1 MTHTVRD
8 WMRSPVVVIP
18 AEMPVHYALT
28 LMRRRG
34 IRSLVVDRA
43 GGETPQYGILT
54 TTDIRDKIV
63 ARGLNPKDMTVA
75 EIMTSPIVSAHP
87 DWTLQEASR
96 KMQELGIHHLP
107 VADSQGAL
115 VGMVTSTDIFF
126 AVEEGGWT
134 GTP

>member
-8 WMRSPVVVIP
+8 WMSSPVVVIP
-18 AEMPVHYALT
+18 AEMPVNLALT
-28 LMRRRG
+28 LMRRRA
-34 IRSLVVDRA
+34 IRSLVVDLA

-63 ARGLNPKDMTVA
+63 GKGVDPKTVTVA
-75 EIMTSPIVSAHP
+75 EILTSPVAMARP
-87 DWTLQEASR
+87 DWSLPKASL

-107 VADSQGAL
+107 VADDHGSL
-115 VGMVTSTDIFF
+115 IGMITSTDIFF

-134 GTP
+134 AQP